1 MSILSKPFL
10 SWAGGKSKLVPTLSE
25 YLGTKGRLVEPFV
38 GSGAVFMGTEFN
50 DYLLCDTNPDLIG
63 LFNNIKKNSAELI
76 IQVSEIFEGKYNTEE
91 YFYALRSEF
100 NELQSNDLR
109 KSVLFIYLNKHAF
122 NGLCRYNSKGLFINR
137 YDQRY

>member
-50 DYLLCDTNPDLIG
+50 DYLLCDTTPDLI
-63 LFNNIKKNSAELI
+63 
-76 IQVSEIFEGKYNTEE
+76 
-91 YFYALRSEF
+91 
-100 NELQSNDLR
+100 
-109 KSVLFIYLNKHAF
+109 
-122 NGLCRYNSKGLFINR
+122 
-137 YDQRY
+137 